1 MAIGNGI
8 GLPFTSMG
16 GGGGGASYPIDSLTD
31 TTNLVGSWSVEKA
44 FASTY
49 ADTNAILGAKM
60 FTSGTERDFTGD
72 SVEAG
77 DVATWNT
84 DTKAVIT
91 DMYDQSG
98 NGNDW
103 ATTILSRMPV
113 YIDTTQVTMD
123 NGSRAM
129 EMINGFGLEQSALG
143 LNGTDGVVLLKIK
156 GGADISY
163 RILRMAG
170 NESPFITFVGNTSD
184 CFQDVGNPDYEVNGS
199 VMSPKTRGELHTQ
212 TSGNDVV
219 LAITNIDWTA
229 DAAWATAGIQLAY
242 QGDPIISS
250 VTIWKAAPPA
260 VDLATM
266 ISAYAL

>member
-77 DVATWNT
+77 DVATWNS

-103 ATTILSRMPV
+103 ATTTLSRMPV

-129 EMINGFGLEQSALG
+129 EMINGYGLEHTKFRVER
-143 LNGTDGVVLLKIK
+143 NGWSGVAKNK
-156 GGADISY
+156 
-163 RILRMAG
+163 
-170 NESPFITFVGNTSD
+170 
-184 CFQDVGNPDYEVNGS
+184 
-199 VMSPKTRGELHTQ
+199 
-212 TSGNDVV
+212 
-219 LAITNIDWTA
+219 
-229 DAAWATAGIQLAY
+229 
-242 QGDPIISS
+242 
-250 VTIWKAAPPA
+250 KA
-260 VDLATM
+260 VRTLATDSCLRLAM
-266 ISAYAL
+266 MRHSSLLWVMLRIVSKTLGILIMRSTGR